1 MIRKLKIPET
11 EVEELDVTPK
21 WGAKRELKAYDD
33 DCWDEYVRKWRA
45 DQTAELREEVAALDI
60 LMGINASM
68 TGPNSVRYKYVA
80 FHAISE
86 PGLTVIRITKDI
98 DAPNIKFPTLPDTSV
113 RHADDRT
120 IYYMLQC
127 SDPDLGVELW
137 KTIVKYQREKLLSK
151 IERIEKQEPKHFI
164 VNAEVKAVYHQITE

>member
-11 EVEELDVTPK
+11 EIAELDATPN
-21 WGAKRELKAYDD
+21 WRAKRELKAYDD

-60 LMGINASM
+60 LMGINTSV
-68 TGPNSVRYKYVA
+68 TGPNSVRYKYIS
-80 FHAISE
+80 FHAISD

-98 DAPNIKFPTLPDTSV
+98 DAPNIKFPALPDTSV
-113 RHADDRT
+113 RYTDDRT
-120 IYYMLQC
+120 TYYTLQC
-127 SDPDLGVELW
+127 SDPDLGVKIW
-137 KTIVKYQREKLLSK
+137 KIIVEYQREKLLDK

-164 VNAEVKAVYHQITE
+164 VNAEVKAVYHQITD